1 MDQIRGRTVQLMR
14 TKRGKGLKNSK
25 IMWTSYME
33 GPFSFYCSL
42 PHNVGESSPLMPGL
56 DPASERVHVVR
67 AVLRRLE
74 VGDAGGVVQRAN
86 HVWLHLPAQGG
97 TV

>member
-1 MDQIRGRTVQLMR
+1 
-14 TKRGKGLKNSK
+14 
-25 IMWTSYME
+25 MWTSYME
-33 GPFSFYCSL
+33 GPFSFYCNL